1 MSLGYLWVAKS
12 QDSIDSQLAVVG
24 MPIHLLAFDLST
36 SLQALG
42 FSGSESG
49 YEHPHV
55 KRFTDVDTNLRPDKT
70 LNLDD
75 HQ

>member
-1 MSLGYLWVAKS
+1 M
-12 QDSIDSQLAVVG
+12 
-24 MPIHLLAFDLST
+24 AFDLST
-36 SLQALG
+36 SLQALV

-49 YEHPHV
+49 CENPHV
-55 KRFTDVDTNLRPDKT
+55 KRLTDVDKNLRPDKT